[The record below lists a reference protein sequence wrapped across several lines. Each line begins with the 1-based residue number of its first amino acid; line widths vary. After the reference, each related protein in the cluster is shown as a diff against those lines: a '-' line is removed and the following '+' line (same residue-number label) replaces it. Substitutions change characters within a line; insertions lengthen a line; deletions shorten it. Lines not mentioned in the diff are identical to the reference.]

1 MKIFT
6 NQKVWKKIVVVL
18 LIVLAFQF
26 IVSSPV
32 RAGGDDDG
40 IGGKLLEPVIDLL
53 VSLCDRSHRYIAW

>member
-6 NQKVWKKIVVVL
+6 NQKVWKKIVVAL

-26 IVSSPV
+26 IASSPV
-32 RAGGDDDG
+32 RAADDG

-53 VSLCDRSHRYIAW
+53 VSLCDRDCRHITR

>member
-6 NQKVWKKIVVVL
+6 NQKVWKKIVVAL

-32 RAGGDDDG
+32 RAEDG
-40 IGGKLLEPVIDLL
+40 IGGKLLEPIIDLVVWL
-53 VSLCDRSHRYIAW
+53 GDRNTWLNS

>member
-6 NQKVWKKIVVVL
+6 NQKIWKKIVVAL

-32 RAGGDDDG
+32 RAGDDDG

-53 VSLCDRSHRYIAW
+53 VSLCDRDCRYITR

>member
-6 NQKVWKKIVVVL
+6 NQKVWKKIVVAL

-26 IVSSPV
+26 IASSPV
-32 RAGGDDDG
+32 RAGDDDG

-53 VSLCDRSHRYIAW
+53 VSLCDRSHRYIA

>member
-32 RAGGDDDG
+32 RASFSTN
-40 IGGKLLEPVIDLL
+40 KL
-53 VSLCDRSHRYIAW
+53 